1 MTDLNEVV
9 LMGRVTRELGER
21 DFGYVGNG
29 QAKLTISIAVNRS
42 VKHGDEWAD
51 EVSFFNVTY
60 WGKPAENIKP
70 YITKGSQVI
79 VKGYLKQEH
88 WEKDGQKHSAIGI
101 VAERVYLCG
110 GKHNDEQSQTTSGTK
125 FTPVNNN
132 QNNGNDFQ
140 EDIPFDVF

>member
-70 YITKGSQVI
+70 YITKGSQVT
-79 VKGYLKQEH
+79 VK
-88 WEKDGQKHSAIGI
+88 D
-101 VAERVYLCG
+101 
-110 GKHNDEQSQTTSGTK
+110 T
-125 FTPVNNN
+125 
-132 QNNGNDFQ
+132 
-140 EDIPFDVF
+140 